1 MMREQRLISVESGSA
16 VAPVLVQDAPK
27 PPGEPHATAKLT
39 TQVADRLQF
48 ADLAAPGAAYV
59 IVWDEKLPGFG
70 LRIMRSG
77 VRAWVAQYRNRDGRK
92 RRITIGRYGV
102 LTAQEAR
109 DRAHRILVQVLDGVD
124 PLADRQARRE
134 APTVNDLLDRYLAEH
149 VAKKNKRTTRASV
162 EQLVARFIRPALG
175 GHKIAAITRDDLAR
189 LHGAMS
195 DTPRQANFALAVC
208 SKAFNLAERW
218 GWRSVGAG
226 NPCRLIERYDEAE
239 RDRFL
244 SVEELGHLGAALRVA
259 ESEGLPWKLGP
270 ARPTSKHL
278 PRSERQRTR
287 VAGVIIAAIELL
299 LFTGLRRG
307 EALGLRWAN
316 VDLAAGTIALPDTKA
331 GRPQIVVINTPAR
344 QVLEALW
351 RQREGSP
358 WVLRSSASPKRP
370 LAAEVLQNAWERIR
384 TAAGLDDVRVHDLRH
399 TVGTHASLT
408 GANAFGIR
416 DLLRHQDIAM
426 TGRYVNWDDGA
437 LRVLSDA
444 VGERIASGLGRQICL
459 PEPSANLQKVDPA
472 K

>member
-1 MMREQRLISVESGSA
+1 M
-16 VAPVLVQDAPK
+16 
-27 PPGEPHATAKLT
+27 
-39 TQVADRLQF
+39 
-48 ADLAAPGAAYV
+48 
-59 IVWDEKLPGFG
+59 
-70 LRIMRSG
+70 
-77 VRAWVAQYRNRDGRK
+77 
-92 RRITIGRYGV
+92 
-102 LTAQEAR
+102 
-109 DRAHRILVQVLDGVD
+109 QVLDGVD

-244 SVEELGHLGAALRVA
+244 SVEALGHLGAALRVA

-307 EALGLRWAN
+307 EALELVR
-316 VDLAAGTIALPDTKA
+316 K
-331 GRPQIVVINTPAR
+331 
-344 QVLEALW
+344 
-351 RQREGSP
+351 
-358 WVLRSSASPKRP
+358 
-370 LAAEVLQNAWERIR
+370 LQ
-384 TAAGLDDVRVHDLRH
+384 AGLQSFLSMRRIEARRKKASAFRLRFSQSL
-399 TVGTHASLT
+399 ASFAAIEP
-408 GANAFGIR
+408 G
-416 DLLRHQDIAM
+416 
-426 TGRYVNWDDGA
+426 DGA
-437 LRVLSDA
+437 LDDPSFGQHRKSA
-444 VGERIASGLGRQICL
+444 VPI
-459 PEPSANLQKVDPA
+459 
-472 K
+472 